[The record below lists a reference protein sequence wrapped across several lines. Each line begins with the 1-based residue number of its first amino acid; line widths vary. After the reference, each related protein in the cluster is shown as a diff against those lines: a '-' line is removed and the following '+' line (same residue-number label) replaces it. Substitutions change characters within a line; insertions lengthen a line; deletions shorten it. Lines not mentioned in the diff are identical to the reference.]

1 LIPIVL
7 FHRNIFQKWITPKRK
22 LCGLFLEVLI
32 VPLIAFQ
39 IYKGDQLCYDFSDY
53 GGIRGGSEKIGKF
66 QPRSFNMGLSRK
78 AFDASKGFEIY
89 ILEKIRTY
97 LFDYGI

>member
-1 LIPIVL
+1 MWIVS
-7 FHRNIFQKWITPKRK
+7 
-22 LCGLFLEVLI
+22 EVLI
-32 VPLIAFQ
+32 APLIAFQ
-39 IYKGDQLCYDFSDY
+39 IYKGDQLYDSFLTT

-78 AFDASKGFEIY
+78 AFDALKASKY
-89 ILEKIRTY
+89 ILEIRTY

>member
-1 LIPIVL
+1 MDC
-7 FHRNIFQKWITPKRK
+7 F
-22 LCGLFLEVLI
+22 EVLI

-39 IYKGDQLCYDFSDY
+39 IYKGDQLYDFLTT

-78 AFDASKGFEIY
+78 AFDVPAWNTS
-89 ILEKIRTY
+89 
-97 LFDYGI
+97 